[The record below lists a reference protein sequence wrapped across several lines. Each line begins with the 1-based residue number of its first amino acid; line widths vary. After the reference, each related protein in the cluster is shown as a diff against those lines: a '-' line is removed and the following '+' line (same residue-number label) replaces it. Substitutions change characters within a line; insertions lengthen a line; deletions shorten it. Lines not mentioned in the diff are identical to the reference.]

1 MKKIFLVLG
10 FKFYVGGDIIS
21 EVGLGLFGWGY
32 RTLGPNHKSLKFL
45 LETRPKSWPFE
56 PLINFVGFLIQKLW

>member
-21 EVGLGLFGWGY
+21 EVGLGLFG
-32 RTLGPNHKSLKFL
+32 
-45 LETRPKSWPFE
+45 
-56 PLINFVGFLIQKLW
+56 